1 MSTSLPRTL
10 QGLDALVRWWGRRTI
25 AVALYLI
32 DLTTFMIFALRAW
45 RGWHSLQLRSTRLQI
60 VNQIIFTGV
69 DALPVILLLGLAV
82 GISMTAQLLNLAVD
96 FGTDKEM
103 VDLVAVIIGMELGSL
118 ITAIV
123 LIGRSGSAI
132 VVDLGNMK
140 LHREVEGLEM
150 VGIDINDMIVA
161 PRLLGASISQM
172 ALSVFF
178 AGVATFGGVAA
189 AGLLLSS
196 SYFRLIE
203 PLLAAYTP
211 AQIGAFLI
219 KNLLFGLIIAGTSC
233 FHALQVGVSPTEVPQ
248 QTQRAIVNGLL
259 LEFVLDGLF
268 ALALAFA

>member
-1 MSTSLPRTL
+1 MLR
-10 QGLDALVRWWGRRTI
+10 QLDSVTRWWGRKTI
-25 AVALYLI
+25 DIALYVV
-32 DLTTFMIFALRAW
+32 DLTVFIMLALRAW
-45 RGWHSLQLRSTRLQI
+45 RGWHALGQRSTRMTI
-60 VNQIIFTGV
+60 INQIIFTGV

-82 GISMTAQLLNLAVD
+82 GISMTAQLLALAVD

-103 VDLVAVIIGMELGSL
+103 VDLVATIIGMELGSL

-140 LHREVEGLEM
+140 LHKEVEGLELL
-150 VGIDINDMIVA
+150 GIDINDMIVA
-161 PRLLGASISQM
+161 PRLIGASVSQM

-189 AGLLLSS
+189 AGLLLSG

-203 PLLAAYTP
+203 PLMSAFTP
-211 AQIGAFLI
+211 AQILVFLL
-219 KNLLFGLIIAGTSC
+219 KNLLFGLIIAGTAC
-233 FHALQVGVSPTEVPQ
+233 FHALKVGVSPTEVPQ
-248 QTQRAIVNGLL
+248 ETQRAIVNGLL
-259 LEFVLDGLF
+259 LVFILDGMF

>member
-1 MSTSLPRTL
+1 MLAR
-10 QGLDALVRWWGRRTI
+10 LDSLVRWWGRTTI
-25 AVALYLI
+25 DTALYLV
-32 DLTTFMIFALRAW
+32 DLTVFILLALRAW
-45 RGWHSLQLRSTRLQI
+45 RGWHSLSLRSTRMTI

-103 VDLVAVIIGMELGSL
+103 VDLVATIIGMELGSL

-140 LHREVEGLEM
+140 LHKEVEGLELL
-150 VGIDINDMIVA
+150 GIDINDMIVA
-161 PRLLGASISQM
+161 PRLIGASVSQM

-196 SYFRLIE
+196 SYFRLIT
-203 PLLAAYTP
+203 PLMSAFTP
-211 AQIGAFLI
+211 AQILVFLL

-233 FHALQVGVSPTEVPQ
+233 FHALKVGVSPTEVPQ

-259 LEFVLDGLF
+259 LVFILDGMF

>member
-1 MSTSLPRTL
+1 MLARFD
-10 QGLDALVRWWGRRTI
+10 GWVRWWGRWAI
-25 AVALYLI
+25 GVALYVV
-32 DLTTFMIFALRAW
+32 DLTVFIMLALRAW
-45 RGWHSLQLRSTRLQI
+45 RGWHSLRLRSTRMTIL
-60 VNQIIFTGV
+60 NQIIFTGV

-96 FGTDKEM
+96 FGNDKEM
-103 VDLVAVIIGMELGSL
+103 VDLVATIIGMELGSL

-140 LHREVEGLEM
+140 LHREVEGLELL
-150 VGIDINDMIVA
+150 GIDINDMIVA
-161 PRLLGASISQM
+161 PRLLGACISQM

-189 AGLLLSS
+189 AGLLLSGE
-196 SYFRLIE
+196 YFRLIT
-203 PLLAAYTP
+203 PLMSAFTP
-211 AQIGAFLI
+211 VQILVFLV
-219 KNLLFGLIIAGTSC
+219 KNLLFGLIIAGTAC
-233 FHALQVGVSPTEVPQ
+233 FHALRVGVSPTEVPQ

-259 LEFVLDGLF
+259 LTFILDGLF

>member
-1 MSTSLPRTL
+1 MLARSDS
-10 QGLDALVRWWGRRTI
+10 LVRWWGRTTI
-25 AVALYLI
+25 DIALYVV
-32 DLTTFMIFALRAW
+32 DLTVFIMLALRAW
-45 RGWHSLQLRSTRLQI
+45 RGWHALSLRSTRMTI

-103 VDLVAVIIGMELGSL
+103 VDLVAAIIGMELGSL

-140 LHREVEGLEM
+140 LHKEVEGLELL
-150 VGIDINDMIVA
+150 GIDINDMIVA
-161 PRLLGASISQM
+161 PRLIGASVSQM

-189 AGLLLSS
+189 AGLLLSG
-196 SYFRLIE
+196 SYLRLIT
-203 PLLAAYTP
+203 PLMSAFTP
-211 AQIGAFLI
+211 AQILVFLL
-219 KNLLFGLIIAGTSC
+219 KNLLFGLIIAGTAC
-233 FHALQVGVSPTEVPQ
+233 FHALKVGVSPTEVPQ
-248 QTQRAIVNGLL
+248 ETQRAIVNALL
-259 LEFVLDGLF
+259 LVFILDGLF